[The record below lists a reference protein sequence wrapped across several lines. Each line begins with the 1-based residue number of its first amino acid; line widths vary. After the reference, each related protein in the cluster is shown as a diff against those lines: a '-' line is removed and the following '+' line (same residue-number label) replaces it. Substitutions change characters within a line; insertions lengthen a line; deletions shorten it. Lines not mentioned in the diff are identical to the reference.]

1 MKLSDARALLARI
14 KPKRKNKFNAIA
26 NVVNGERFDS
36 MGEARRWQELKLL
49 ERAKLICNLERQK
62 TFPLEVNGIHVSE
75 YRADYVYF
83 DVAANTHVTEDFKGV
98 LTPEFKL
105 KAKLFRALYGHD
117 ITITKGRR

>member
-1 MKLSDARALLARI
+1 MKLSDSRALLARM

-26 NVVNGERFDS
+26 NVVDGERFDS
-36 MGEARRWQELKLL
+36 MGERRRWQELKLL

-62 TFPLEVNGIHVSE
+62 SYPLEVNGRLVTI

-83 DVAANTHVTEDFKGV
+83 DVASNTHVTEDFKGV